1 MRPEVLESSIAHTL
15 QLDEESL
22 KVSDD
27 VFLFLNKRLTLISPS
42 PPLIHLDLQDFLDM
56 IFQVISKIV
65 TEQIWHSGNVEEP
78 SDVFFI
84 HFIGEQQIE
93 EGDVLIIER
102 ELSEDL

>member
-1 MRPEVLESSIAHTL
+1 
-15 QLDEESL
+15 
-22 KVSDD
+22 
-27 VFLFLNKRLTLISPS
+27 
-42 PPLIHLDLQDFLDM
+42 M